1 MTDYNKRLEL
11 LLEKYELKKEQ
22 CIWKEEVSKIIQEGM
37 QKLIEEKQYDNPQI
51 AIWGAGEH
59 TEYLLELDFI
69 HSFNII
75 CIVDKN
81 KELVGEKIGDF
92 IIQSIDTINSM
103 NIDIVII
110 SSYAHRKDIKEE
122 LNIHF
127 PAIQTFDIYNTDR
140 KIYRKPFYPKKSKD
154 INEEVYSDLIY
165 CTNWYESERNEKSL
179 YYLIQECLAIRDFV
193 SAKYLINAYICAR
206 YEHSDKMYLF
216 INELEGLLSEIKIKL
231 SKSEQENILF
241 IILDSLRSKDLNNEN
256 HYTLMPYLKSMSEKS
271 LNFTNAF
278 SPGLYTKE
286 SLRAIFSEEQLFIKK
301 TFEIE
306 KIGCNNSMFFK
317 ELKRKGYEFFNFSG
331 LDFFD
336 DQTFVNVG
344 GQWIYSPASKK
355 LWKYI
360 CEKLKFA
367 NKKNFSYVHLMEP
380 HSPYLCCYL
389 GEIHERHKISINNM
403 CEETVK
409 YFNAIQYV
417 DIQLEFY
424 LELLPKKE
432 TIVICSDHGNRLIKW
447 GYYDYEIS
455 SWGDNEIHAICLI
468 KNKKYKGLQ
477 INNLFSTKNLC
488 KHIIDAIHGKTI
500 NVDNQSHIIAERTP
514 LYNHYVKYDFIS
526 KGLAKQ
532 IQGIRMIRTEREK
545 YFIYED
551 GTEEYYLLTD
561 ERVNLIDDPAYS
573 NRVEFF
579 RNLEE
584 NKYFP
589 DFNNL

>member
-127 PAIQTFDIYNTDR
+127 PTIQTFDIYNTDR
-140 KIYRKPFYPKKSKD
+140 KIYRKPFYPKKSKN

-179 YYLIQECLAIRDFV
+179 YYLIQECLAIRDFA

-206 YEHSDKMYLF
+206 YKHSDKMYLF

-256 HYTLMPYLKSMSEKS
+256 HYTLMPYLKAMSEKS

-286 SLRAIFSEEQLFIKK
+286 SLRAVFSEEQLFINK

-344 GQWIYSPASKK
+344 GQLIYNPVSRI
-355 LWKYI
+355 LWTYI
-360 CEKLKFA
+360 CEKLNFTQ
-367 NKKNFSYVHLMEP
+367 KKNFSYAHMLEA
-380 HSPYLCCYL
+380 HWPYLCCYL
-389 GEIHERHKISINNM
+389 KEIHEKHKIIIDDT
-403 CEETVK
+403 CEHTAK
-409 YFNAIQYV
+409 YLKAIQYL
-417 DIQLEFY
+417 DSQLEFY
-424 LELLPKKE
+424 LELLPEDE
-432 TIVICSDHGNRLIKW
+432 TIIICSDHGHQLITY
-447 GYYDYEIS
+447 GYYDYDITR
-455 SWGDNEIHAICLI
+455 WGDNANHVVCMI
-468 KNKKYKGLQ
+468 KNM
-477 INNLFSTKNLC
+477 NNKAVKIDQLFSTKDLC
-488 KHIIDAIHGKTI
+488 KCILDSTNNKQFRL
-500 NVDNQSHIIAERTP
+500 VSRQYIIAERMP
-514 LYNHYVKYDFIS
+514 LYNPLLKEEFIS
-526 KGLAKQ
+526 KGLVKQ
-532 IQGIRMIRTEREK
+532 IQGIRMIRSDTEK

-561 ERVNLIDDPAYS
+561 ERVNLIDDPTYS
-573 NRVEFF
+573 DRVEFF